1 MGSASGWH
9 EARAMLIEVIYDPGC
24 PWCFIGK
31 RQLERALATRPQAQ
45 AQVRWWPFLLNPD
58 MPAEGVERST
68 YLMRKF
74 GSQARI
80 SRVFGAIA
88 DFAEAVGIE
97 FAFDRIQRTPN
108 TLNAHRLVRFAEMRG
123 SASAAVEA
131 LFHHHFIRGSDI
143 GEVGELIRIGA
154 ELGFPPE
161 EVRLHLQSER
171 DVTDVYAANARA
183 HRLGINGVP
192 TFLFERTY
200 VISGAQEPQVLSRM
214 LDIARE
220 RAFAG

>member
-1 MGSASGWH
+1 
-9 EARAMLIEVIYDPGC
+9 MLIEVIYDPGC

-31 RQLERALATRPQAQ
+31 RQLERALAARPRVHAT
-45 AQVRWWPFLLNPD
+45 VRWWPFLLNPD
-58 MPAEGVERST
+58 MPAEGVDRST

-80 SRVFGAIA
+80 SRVFGAIS

-97 FAFDRIQRTPN
+97 FAFERIQRTPN
-108 TLNAHRLVRFAEMRG
+108 TLNAHRLVRFAEMHG
-123 SASAAVEA
+123 LASATVEA
-131 LFHHHFIRGSDI
+131 LFHNHFVRGRDI

-154 ELGFPPE
+154 ELGFSPQE
-161 EVRLHLQSER
+161 IRSHLQSER
-171 DVTDVYAANARA
+171 DITDVFAANARA

-214 LDIARE
+214 LDVAQE
-220 RAFAG
+220 RSLAG

>member
-1 MGSASGWH
+1 
-9 EARAMLIEVIYDPGC
+9 MLIEVIYDPGC

-31 RQLERALATRPQAQ
+31 RQLDRALAARPKAN
-45 AQVRWWPFLLNPD
+45 ATVRWWPFLLNPD
-58 MPAEGVERST
+58 MPAEGVDRST

-80 SRVFGAIA
+80 SRVFGAIS

-97 FAFDRIQRTPN
+97 FAFEQIQRTPN
-108 TLNAHRLVRFAEMRG
+108 TLNAHRLVRFAEMHGR
-123 SASAAVEA
+123 ASAAVEA
-131 LFHHHFIRGSDI
+131 LFHHHFVRGRDI
-143 GEVGELIRIGA
+143 GDVGELIRVGA
-154 ELGFPPE
+154 ELGFPPHE
-161 EVRLHLQSER
+161 IRSHLQSER
-171 DVTDVYAANARA
+171 DIADVFAANARA

-214 LDIARE
+214 LDVARE
-220 RAFAG
+220 RSFAG

>member
-1 MGSASGWH
+1 
-9 EARAMLIEVIYDPGC
+9 MLIEVIFDPGC

-31 RQLERALATRPQAQ
+31 RQLEQALDLRPGLDAT
-45 AQVRWWPFLLNPD
+45 VRWWPFLLNPD
-58 MPAEGVERST
+58 MPAEGIERGT

-88 DFAEAVGIE
+88 DFAESVGI
-97 FAFDRIQRTPN
+97 AFSFDQIQRTPS
-108 TLNAHRLVRFAEMRG
+108 TLHAHRLVRYAEVHG
-123 SASAAVEA
+123 LAAAAVEA
-131 LFHHHFIRGSDI
+131 LFSSHFVSGRDI
-143 GEVGELIRIGA
+143 GEIGELVRIGSR
-154 ELGFPPE
+154 LGLDASAL
-161 EVRLHLQSER
+161 RLYLASER

-192 TFLFERTY
+192 TFVFARSY
-200 VISGAQEPQVLSRM
+200 VISGAQEPQVFSRM

-220 RAFAG
+220 RAVAG